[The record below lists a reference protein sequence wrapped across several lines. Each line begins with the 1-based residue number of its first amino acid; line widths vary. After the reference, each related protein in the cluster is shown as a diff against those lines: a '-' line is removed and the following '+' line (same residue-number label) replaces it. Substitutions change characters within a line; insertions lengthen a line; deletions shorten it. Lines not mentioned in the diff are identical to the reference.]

1 MESGIFASNSEG
13 EISMLVLALLLVL
26 IIGFYNCF
34 NGATIAWKARNHT
47 GLTVFQRRSN
57 IFKAVTL
64 VGLAVL
70 ALICLI
76 DSAKGVF
83 W

>member
-1 MESGIFASNSEG
+1 
-13 EISMLVLALLLVL
+13 MLVLALILVL

-57 IFKAVTL
+57 ICKAGALLT
-64 VGLAVL
+64 LAVL
-70 ALICLI
+70 ALISLC
-76 DSAKGVF
+76 DTAKGVF